1 MNQADVSRPGSVLR
15 AERESLG
22 VSVREVAETLNLS
35 ITMVKAIEADD
46 LDSLP
51 GAVFARG
58 YIRAYARLL
67 ELDPEPLL
75 RQCPRAEDPLPDS
88 ETPSEA
94 PIWEW
99 IRRRPALVLGGA
111 GGVLVSLLVIVVALL
126 WPGPDDGSVGL
137 AAGGAPAADDRDV
150 SGASGQWP
158 AEARSGAER
167 PFDERTGQPAAAGLA
182 EPDYQDSAVPP
193 AAESAADPAPVAAD
207 ADTQTPSEDGP
218 AADVPALA
226 QADTDVQR
234 LTAAGEDR
242 LTFRFR
248 EDCWLEVRRGD
259 GESLYSDLNR
269 AGSQLELVGEGP
281 FRILLGYAPGV
292 RLAFNGEPV
301 PLAPHTRNNVATLVL
316 GQ

>member
-1 MNQADVSRPGSVLR
+1 MQQGHSVNQPDVSRPGSVLS

-35 ITMVKAIEADD
+35 ITMVNAIEADD

-75 RQCPRAEDPLPDS
+75 RQCPRAQGPLPGSD
-88 ETPSEA
+88 TPSEA

-99 IRRRPALVLGGA
+99 IRRRPALVLGGV
-111 GGVLVSLLVIVVALL
+111 GGVLVSLLVIAIALL
-126 WPGPDDGSVGL
+126 WPGPDDDAVGL
-137 AAGGAPAADDRDV
+137 AAGAAPMA
-150 SGASGQWP
+150 
-158 AEARSGAER
+158 
-167 PFDERTGQPAAAGLA
+167 DERTVSGPSGQRAADVRGPA
-182 EPDYQDSAVPP
+182 EQRYDERAVRVR
-193 AAESAADPAPVAAD
+193 ESAADPAAAPVAAD
-207 ADTQTPSEDGP
+207 VDTAQVSEAGP
-218 AADVPALA
+218 AADMPVIAR
-226 QADTDVQR
+226 ADADVQR
-234 LTAAGEDR
+234 LTAAGDDR

-248 EDCWLEVRRGD
+248 DDCWLEVRRGD

-269 AGSQLELVGEGP
+269 AGSELELVGEGP